1 MEAYQCDEQG
11 YYIGTSPRQQSP
23 LEPGVWLIPAGCVLV
38 EPPAIPEGQRAKWDG
53 DKWALEAVPVPT
65 EPNIDKGD

>member
-23 LEPGVWLIPAGCVLV
+23 LEPSVWLVPAGCVLV
-38 EPPAIPEGQRAKWDG
+38 APPEIPEGLRAKWNGSEWGLKVMPVSVTG
-53 DKWALEAVPVPT
+53 D
-65 EPNIDKGD
+65 